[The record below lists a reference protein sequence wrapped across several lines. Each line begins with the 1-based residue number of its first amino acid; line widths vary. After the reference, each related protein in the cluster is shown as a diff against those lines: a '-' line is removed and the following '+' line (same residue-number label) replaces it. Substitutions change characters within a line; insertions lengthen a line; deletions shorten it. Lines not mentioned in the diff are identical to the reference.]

1 MNEDETPPI
10 FKPGDILTA
19 DQINT
24 WLVEV
29 PEKDVAK
36 YQATTAPLVDAL
48 DAAIKAATNPVSSPA
63 LWIQNGGGPI
73 AN

>member
-1 MNEDETPPI
+1 MVETETPPI

-24 WLVEV
+24 WLVEA

-36 YQATTAPLVDAL
+36 YQSVTKPLIDGLAQK
-48 DAAIKAATNPVSSPA
+48 IKNASSPSACPA

>member
-19 DQINT
+19 DQINR
-24 WLVEV
+24 WMVEA
-29 PEKDVAK
+29 PEKDLAK
-36 YQATTAPLVDAL
+36 YQETTKPLIDGLAT
-48 DAAIKAATNPVSSPA
+48 AIEKSKNPAGSPG